1 MESKQQDPVEFYK
14 QLEKEWNKMIHS
26 STNCLNFTRAFGKGI
41 ENHLDQVEIQ
51 QKVIN
56 SWLTQFNFS
65 KKDDF
70 AELSNRK
77 VDGEDKLD
85 DLEERLYT
93 LNIVLKNNYSEL
105 KELNKSLSEM
115 LCVMENEVKDLKAHK
130 INWLKN
136 ELEELKRLFED

>member
-1 MESKQQDPVEFYK
+1 MESKQLDPVEFYK
-14 QLEKEWNKMIHS
+14 NLEKYWNKRIHS
-26 STNCLNFTRAFGKGI
+26 STNCPTFTRAFGKSF

-56 SWLTQFNFS
+56 NWLTQFNLS

-70 AELSNRK
+70 AELANRK

-85 DLEERLYT
+85 DLEEKLYT
-93 LNIVLKNNYSEL
+93 VNVVLKNNYSEL
-105 KELNKSLSEM
+105 KKLNKSLSEM
-115 LCVMENEVKDLKAHK
+115 LCGMENEVKDLKVHK
-130 INWLKN
+130 IKSLKN

>member
-14 QLEKEWNKMIHS
+14 QLENEWNKMIHS
-26 STNCLNFTRAFGKGI
+26 STNCLTFTRAFGKEI

-51 QKVIN
+51 QNVIN
-56 SWLTQFNFS
+56 NWLTQFNLS

-70 AELSNRK
+70 AELANRK
-77 VDGEDKLD
+77 VDCEDMLD

-93 LNIVLKNNYSEL
+93 VNIALKNNYSQL
-105 KELNKSLSEM
+105 KRFNKSLSEM
-115 LCVMENEVKDLKAHK
+115 LCVMENEVKNLKVHK
-130 INWLKN
+130 IKSLKN